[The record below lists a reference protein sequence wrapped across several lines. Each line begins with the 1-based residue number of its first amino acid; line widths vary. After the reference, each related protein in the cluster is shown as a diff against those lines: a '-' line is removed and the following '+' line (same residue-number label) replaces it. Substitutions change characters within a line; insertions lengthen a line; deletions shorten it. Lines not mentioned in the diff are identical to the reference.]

1 MFTHHLF
8 WITLALLFCSAMNI
22 NVYFKYS
29 EQNMALQNSIGV
41 LGILG
46 LLAGHTKLV
55 MLSLEYNWWWLV
67 AGLAVSILSIGVFS
81 FLFRSKMSSFFGIIN
96 FIVIPFLWW
105 YGSRFNTILSFDWF
119 YSLIDAIRNFFG

>member
-1 MFTHHLF
+1 
-8 WITLALLFCSAMNI
+8 
-22 NVYFKYS
+22 
-29 EQNMALQNSIGV
+29 MALQNSIGI

-67 AGLAVSILSIGVFS
+67 AGLAVSVLSIGVLS

-96 FIVIPFLWW
+96 FILIPFFWW

>member
-1 MFTHHLF
+1 MFDHHLF
-8 WITLALLFCSAMNI
+8 WTTLALLFCSAMNI

-55 MLSLEYNWWWLV
+55 LLSLEYNWWWLV
-67 AGLAVSILSIGVFS
+67 AGLAVSVLSIGVLS

-96 FIVIPFLWW
+96 FILIPFFWW

>member
-119 YSLIDAIRNFFG
+119 YSLVDIIRNFFQ

>member
-55 MLSLEYNWWWLV
+55 LLSLEYNWWWLV
-67 AGLAVSILSIGVFS
+67 AGLAVSVLSIGVLS

-96 FIVIPFLWW
+96 FILIPFFWW

-119 YSLIDAIRNFFG
+119 YSMVDAIRNFFG

>member
-1 MFTHHLF
+1 MFDHHLF
-8 WITLALLFCSAMNI
+8 WTTLALLFCSAMNI

-119 YSLIDAIRNFFG
+119 YSLVDIIRNFFQ